1 MKKLFLFLLFVP
13 LVSFGQTKESI
24 ELCFALQS
32 SSFSSNL
39 EAENAL
45 SRILNTIG
53 AKKNFVVSS
62 CSDIDNAVAVSYK
75 GVRYILYD
83 RDFLNRLNNSSND
96 WFGLTVLAHEVGHHI
111 NGHSVDILLALGDVV
126 ESKSLEKRRKQE
138 LEADEFA
145 GFVLAK
151 LGAPLNQIKSNIASI
166 SSEADDSYSTHPSR
180 QKRLNAIQ
188 TGYLNGSDQV
198 SIVKNDNIYLEKQNT
213 AEIDIYS
220 IDYDIFPLDE
230 EKASDLINS
239 AIEDNDLKKYNS
251 AGKKLELS
259 YSYGGD
265 YTKFIDY
272 LYYAAS
278 SYVNGKNFR
287 AALKPYLF
295 LYKRGY
301 TGITKRYFMTGNS
314 RKNKG
319 EVLEFSEEEY
329 DLFKSSNLYIN
340 PRIEIS
346 KSRYPE
352 IVKNI
357 ALIYS
362 QLGNNDKA
370 MKFVSYA
377 RKENPTDLDLIL
389 TEANL
394 YIQLDENEKFE
405 SLMRQAIVQDPNN
418 PTLYFNIGVINAQK
432 GNISLAKDYYLKTID
447 LDPTFESAY
456 LNLVTIILQGENA
469 IVEEMNSLGTSRADN
484 NRYDQ
489 LVKIRENLYWECVNP
504 LEKLIS
510 INGNNTEAI
519 KTLMNIYGT
528 LGNNEGF
535 KRMKKKL

>member
-1 MKKLFLFLLFVP
+1 MKKLLLVLLFIP

-111 NGHSVDILLALGDVV
+111 NGHSIDILLALGDVV

-151 LGAPLNQIKSNIASI
+151 LGAPLNQIKNNIASI
-166 SSEADDSYSTHPSR
+166 SSEADDLYSTHPSR

-230 EKASDLINS
+230 EKSSDLVNS

-251 AGKKLELS
+251 AGKKLELV

-265 YTKFIDY
+265 YDRNIDY

-278 SYVNGKNFR
+278 SYVNGKNYR
-287 AALKPYLF
+287 AALTPYLF

-301 TGITKRYFMTGNS
+301 RGITKTYYMTGNS

-319 EVLEFSEEEY
+319 EVVELSEEEY
-329 DLFKSSNLYIN
+329 DLYKSTNLYIN
-340 PRIEIS
+340 PRIEMSES
-346 KSRYPE
+346 KYPE

-377 RKENPTDLDLIL
+377 RKENPTDLELIL

-405 SLMRQAIVQDPNN
+405 SLMNQAIAQDPNN
-418 PTLYFNIGVINAQK
+418 PTLYFNLGVINAEK
-432 GNISLAKDYYLKTID
+432 GNISLAKDYYLKTIK
-447 LDPTFESAY
+447 LDPTFESGY
-456 LNLVTIILQGENA
+456 LNLVALILEGESKIIDET
-469 IVEEMNSLGTSRADN
+469 NSLGNSRADN

-489 LVKIRENLYWECVNP
+489 LKIMRENLYWECVNH
-504 LEKLIS
+504 LENLIS
-510 INGNNTEAI
+510 INGNNIEAI
-519 KTLMNIYGT
+519 NTLMNIYGT
-528 LGNNEGF
+528 LGNVEGF